1 MNNNKKYLLLL
12 FLLLIAA
19 GVWYFYPQP
28 KTVNQKD
35 FTEQGQTEISAGNIV
50 MKVWDN
56 EAEDGDTIQVF
67 FNGKMIAD
75 TLGILNNPAE
85 YKLGTLSAGAYWIG
99 VKAINEGTT
108 SPASAS
114 VSLSDGKVEKEFIMA
129 AWVDSAASWKV
140 IVK

>member
-1 MNNNKKYLLLL
+1 MGGYDPCTIIDFEIPKKYGL
-12 FLLLIAA
+12 
-19 GVWYFYPQP
+19 
-28 KTVNQKD
+28 K
-35 FTEQGQTEISAGNIV
+35 QT
-50 MKVWDN
+50 
-56 EAEDGDTIQVF
+56 
-67 FNGKMIAD
+67 IAD

-85 YKLGTLSAGAYWIG
+85 YKVGTLSAGEYWIG

-114 VSLSDGKVEKEFIMA
+114 VSLGDDKVEKEFIMA